1 MNNIDNN
8 LKEILEAN
16 ISKLTPDEWDNY
28 FSTLRQH
35 NIPSREK
42 RLSRK
47 TGSARLIGRN
57 WSLSTGKYDG
67 VDSFDY
73 RYCSYIND
81 VLKNIRS
88 GKKTQKVDYCY
99 KAYQVADLL
108 RFEPN
113 LKSKLIHRNGEI
125 SRIEVWLDK
134 DKKK

>member
-1 MNNIDNN
+1 MNNINNN
-8 LKEILEAN
+8 LKEILEIN
-16 ISKLTPDEWDNY
+16 ISKITPDEWDNY
-28 FSTLRQH
+28 FSTLQQH
-35 NIPSREK
+35 NIPSKEK

-57 WSLSTGKYDG
+57 WNLSKGNYDG

-88 GKKTQKVDYCY
+88 GKKISKVDYCY

-113 LKSKLIHRNGEI
+113 LRSRLIHNNDGL
-125 SRIEVWLDK
+125 SRIDVWLDK
-134 DKKK
+134 E